1 MNDFTSKEIKTIN
14 IDEELS
20 KLPGDIQ
27 VSLKDAVTQ
36 LNALPAQQ
44 SPELNTWKVTR
55 LGKSPDKTEKDEM
68 PIIADILAAG
78 KRDFCVGFRGSSQ
91 GSAAYFFG
99 LESDPH
105 GVHIQSLLKAAFGL
119 AQIAPIDDVKF
130 NFERWGVC
138 KRVILNEE
146 QLNQLSKPSDNLASW
161 VDSLAYTA
169 FNKDCEIRLDFSPVN
184 EKWIK
189 EELDKTINLLDVL
202 SKYQESNLQVSRSG
216 GISINENGH
225 AGKRILEYIIA
236 SRKENENENTS
247 VSANLKQEH
256 WSVSLACE
264 ELQFRIHE
272 LQQLR
277 QDGGWCLNIHAKAEK
292 SADLEMIKQIMG
304 GFFVQAGYQ
313 CDWQKEE
320 NTGSGAILASHQIVR
335 FVHHPEK
342 FFFGLEMEPL
352 RNFEVN
358 LPHQDKPSLKAGYLI
373 WNGQKMKDPDVI
385 GFKEEDQPM
394 VSIPLKDLNSHA
406 FICGKS
412 GSGKSNSVWGLLSR
426 LDNIPFMVIEPVK
439 GEYRSLKKIMPDLK
453 IFNLEIHGENQ
464 LHMNPFWFPKK
475 GKLSY
480 HIDSL
485 KSIIAASFELEAAM
499 PNILEQCLVSSYVK
513 KGWNI
518 STNQNVFAGQLPDEM
533 LYPTFTTLC
542 NEVEQYLENA
552 AFGAELKNN
561 YKGALLSRLQSYT
574 TGTKGMLLNCPAHPD
589 FDEWIDNNVSCV
601 IELDELADD
610 SDKAIIMGTLLT
622 QYFQCVKYGRSHGKP
637 KLKRV
642 IVLEEAHHLFKD
654 VSASDNG
661 GNGNRQHL
669 VEILSNM
676 LAEIRA
682 YGEGLFIVDQ
692 SPTTISPQVIKNTA
706 VKLVHY
712 TDYVEDLKVL
722 RECLLLDEA
731 DESAPASL
739 ETGHA
744 LLRFSSMLRPA
755 HVHMPLCDTKEET
768 GIHERDN
775 CSDDDAQNILDMIRM
790 NQTSREKLLHQSHM
804 FINHFLF
811 DLPYNKYTVL
821 LGLIDSIASEAI
833 GLGYDLE
840 TLLQVSKKG
849 IVYILR
855 NLIIESLPSKYPN
868 QYLLCGRLQMVIER
882 YVDLCLLQSTNITEH
897 QSMLIEQYIKTVLHP
912 SLAYYYVNSPSSEL
926 RIIAEKF
933 PPSNKSMT
941 CMSEI
946 IFEMCQALKRDKL
959 ESHRKG
965 EVYDVERIFS
975 QPATDAVFGLCK
987 GIFIQPLES
996 DLAKVLL
1003 IILKEFWRVMESD

>member
-1 MNDFTSKEIKTIN
+1 MNDFTSKELKTID

-27 VSLKDAVTQ
+27 VLLKKAGEQ

-44 SPELNTWKVTR
+44 ASELNTWKVTR
-55 LGKSPDKTEKDEM
+55 LGKSSDKSEKAEM

-78 KRDFCVGFRGSSQ
+78 KRDFCVGFRGSSK

-99 LESDPH
+99 LKSDPH
-105 GVHIQSLLKAAFGL
+105 GVHTQNLLKAAFGL

-130 NFERWGVC
+130 NFERRGVC
-138 KRVILNEE
+138 KRVFLNEE

-169 FNKDCEIRLDFSPVN
+169 FNKDCEIRLNFSPVDD
-184 EKWIK
+184 KWIK
-189 EELDKTINLLDVL
+189 EELKKTIDLLDIL
-202 SKYQESNLQVSRSG
+202 SKYQESNLQISHSG
-216 GISINENGH
+216 GISINENGN
-225 AGKRILEYIIA
+225 AAKRLLEFVIA
-236 SRKENENENTS
+236 SKKENGNENTS
-247 VSANLKQEH
+247 VSANMKQEH
-256 WSVSLACE
+256 WFVSLACE

-277 QDGGWCLNIHAKAEK
+277 QDGGWCLNIRAKANKE
-292 SADLEMIKQIMG
+292 ADLEIIKQIMG

-313 CDWQKEE
+313 CDWKTEGS
-320 NTGSGAILASHQIVR
+320 GSGAILASHQLVR

-342 FFFGLEMEPL
+342 FFLGLETEPL

-358 LPHQDKPSLKAGYLI
+358 LPRQDKPSLKAGYLI
-373 WNGQKMKDPDVI
+373 WNGLEMKGPNVI
-385 GFKEEDQPM
+385 GFKEEHRPM

-412 GSGKSNSVWGLLSR
+412 GSGKSNSVCGLLSR

-464 LHMNPFWFPKK
+464 LHMNPFWFPKY

-518 STNQNVFAGQLPDEM
+518 STNHNVFAGQLPDEM

-574 TGTKGMLLNCPAHPD
+574 TGTKGLLLNCPAHPD

-622 QYFQCVKYGRSHGKP
+622 QYFQCIKYGRSHKKG
-637 KLKRV
+637 LKHV

-654 VSASDNG
+654 VSPSDSG
-661 GNGNRQHL
+661 GNSNRQHL
-669 VEILSNM
+669 VEMLSNM

-692 SPTTISPQVIKNTA
+692 SPTSISPQVIKNTA

-739 ETGHA
+739 KIGHA

-755 HVHMPLCDTKEET
+755 HVHMPLCDTKEKT
-768 GIHERDN
+768 GIRERNN

-790 NQTSREKLLHQSHM
+790 NQTSHEKLLHQSHI

-811 DLPYNKYTVL
+811 DLPLNKYKVL
-821 LGLIDSIASEAI
+821 LGLIDSIASETI
-833 GLGYDLE
+833 GLGYDFE
-840 TLLQVSKKG
+840 TLEQVSKKG
-849 IVYILR
+849 VVYILR
-855 NLIIESLPSKYPN
+855 NLIVESLPSKYPN

-882 YVDLCLLQSTNITEH
+882 YIDLCLLQSTNITDH
-897 QSMLIEQYIKTVLHP
+897 QNTLIEQYIKTVIYP
-912 SLAYYYVNSPSSEL
+912 SLTYYYENSPSSEL
-926 RIIAEKF
+926 RNIAQNF
-933 PPSNKSMT
+933 PSDYKSME
-941 CMSEI
+941 CMSEV
-946 IFEMCQALKRDKL
+946 IFEMYQVLKRNKL
-959 ESHRKG
+959 EAHRKDK
-965 EVYDVERIFS
+965 VYDVEEVFS
-975 QPATDAVFGLCK
+975 QPAQKVVWGLCK
-987 GIFIQPLES
+987 ELFIQPLES
-996 DLAKVLL
+996 ELSKVLL
-1003 IILKEFWRVMESD
+1003 TILIDFWRVTESD